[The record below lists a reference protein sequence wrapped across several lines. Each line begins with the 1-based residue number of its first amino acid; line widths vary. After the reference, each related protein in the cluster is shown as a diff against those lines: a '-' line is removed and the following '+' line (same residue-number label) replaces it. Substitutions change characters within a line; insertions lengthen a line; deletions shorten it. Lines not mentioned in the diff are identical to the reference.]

1 MGRTVVGIV
10 VGVFA
15 DGPLAGRL
23 RVHGAYTVTR
33 HQTGPRDGIAV
44 YAIPHRAVVRRGQR
58 TLMLDATLAHAR
70 GTWLMHV
77 LPATQA

>member
-1 MGRTVVGIV
+1 VVGIV
-10 VGVFA
+10 VGMFA

-33 HQTGPRDGIAV
+33 RQTGPREAIGV
-44 YAIPHRAVVRRGQR
+44 YAIPRSAVRCRRQDS
-58 TLMLDATLAHAR
+58 LVLDATLAHAR
-70 GTWLMHV
+70 GTWLMHM

>member
-1 MGRTVVGIV
+1 MVGEGRDMDVDVDSEGWYGRTVRTRDGTVVGIV

-33 HQTGPRDGIAV
+33 RQTGPRDVIAV
-44 YAIPHRAVVRRGQR
+44 YAIPHHAVVRRG
-58 TLMLDATLAHAR
+58 
-70 GTWLMHV
+70 
-77 LPATQA
+77 